1 MEQTVI
7 WSEQALADLTR
18 LAQEAAGDDPAARE
32 KYANDILHQLDI
44 LAPWPKVWTFLRHQ
58 PDPSFCVLRHGRSR
72 IFFQVCEAPPRME
85 ILAICPT
92 REAEAAEAESASP
105 Q

>member
-7 WSEQALADLTR
+7 WSERALADLTR
-18 LAQEAAGDDPAARE
+18 LAREAAGDDPAARE
-32 KYANDILHQLDI
+32 KYANDIIYQLDI
-44 LAPWPKVWTFLRHQ
+44 IAPWPKVWTFLRHQ
-58 PDPSFCVLRHGRSR
+58 PDPSICLLQHGRYR
-72 IFFQVCEAPPRME
+72 IFFQMCEVPLRME

-92 REAEAAEAESASP
+92 REPAAAEPESASH